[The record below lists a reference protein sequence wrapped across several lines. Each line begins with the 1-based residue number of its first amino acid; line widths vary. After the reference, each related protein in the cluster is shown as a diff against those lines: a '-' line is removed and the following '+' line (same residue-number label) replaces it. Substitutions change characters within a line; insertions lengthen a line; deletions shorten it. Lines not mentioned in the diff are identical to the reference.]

1 MHQIQ
6 RRSRNLVRTLTQKD
20 TTITALEALTQA
32 GKHLASNKIT
42 VEYLAGTQA
51 YQEGYEQA
59 HLHSLKIINGLI
71 DTLSEEGTIN
81 DPEE

>member
-6 RRSRNLVRTLTQKD
+6 RHTRNLVRTLTTKG

-32 GKHLASNKIT
+32 EKHLANNKIT

-59 HLHSLKIINGLI
+59 HLHCLQIINGLI
-71 DTLSEEGTIN
+71 NTLWREGTIN
-81 DPEE
+81 DPD